1 VNYRSEFKIIISFGM
16 KLTKCW
22 TASSPFF
29 AVPKAVTVSLRAALR
44 PSNFPV
50 DAEVADDAGFADV
63 AACANDLPALLA
75 VELGAIFVVAVW
87 SSVRTESTLCVVS
100 EFDFDFCGRGLGDAV
115 FGRGNLQ
122 QPR

>member
-1 VNYRSEFKIIISFGM
+1 VNYRREFKIIISFGM

-50 DAEVADDAGFADV
+50 DADDAGLEDV
-63 AACANDLPALLA
+63 AACANDLPALFA
-75 VELGAIFVVAVW
+75 DELGAIFVVAVW
-87 SSVRTESTLCVVS
+87 FSVRSESSLCVDSGIV
-100 EFDFDFCGRGLGDAV
+100 FDFCGRGLNGTV
-115 FGRGNLQ
+115 FGFGNLQ